1 MRWFFVVPF
10 MLLSTPAF
18 AQQGLPA
25 QVYAC
30 ANMKDAAQRHACFD
44 ALVPELKKA
53 AGQAPAARAAG
64 PASQATPAQS
74 PLTAPVLSAAEA
86 GAAKAGREN
95 EIDRIRLPVKA
106 IDAGR
111 DGKYRFTMDN
121 GQVWRQVGTTKLRN
135 LGDGPWTA
143 EIRKAALG
151 SYLLT
156 VDKQAGV
163 RVERVN

>member
-1 MRWFFVVPF
+1 MRWFCVVPF
-10 MLLSTPAF
+10 MLLSVPAF

-30 ANMKDAAQRHACFD
+30 ANIEDAGQRHACFD

-53 AGQAPAARAAG
+53 GGGTPAAKAPA
-64 PASQATPAQS
+64 ATPAQS

-86 GAAKAGREN
+86 NAAKAKRQEN
-95 EIDRIRLPVKA
+95 DIDKVNLAVKTIA
-106 IDAGR
+106 AGR
-111 DGKYRFTMDN
+111 DGKYRFTLEN
-121 GQVWRQVGTTKLRN
+121 GQIWRQLDTVKLRN
-135 LGDGPWTA
+135 LGDGPWKA

-156 VDKQAGV
+156 VDKQAAV